1 MSSGKR
7 SPAPRDALR
16 VIEDA
21 CAAGTRVLEAGEVEG
36 LEPRAI
42 QQLVATAIKLY
53 MAKREGGCEFNP
65 VGEGDLTAT
74 DVSVTASGLLQAV
87 RLEPFELTLWAKFG
101 RI

>member
-1 MSSGKR
+1 MSSAKG
-7 SPAPRDALR
+7 SPAARKA
-16 VIEDA
+16 IEDV
-21 CAAGTRVLEAGEVEG
+21 CAAGARALETGDVDG
-36 LEPRAI
+36 LEPRTV